1 MSDKPLLR
9 QACEWAVSLRLADI
23 PPDVRDLARAQLL
36 SMDAAVHATLRHPVG
51 DRLLAM
57 AVASASP
64 AARGWAHDA
73 ACHALLTMALDF
85 DEAAFAG
92 HLGHACAIPPLL
104 VAAEVGADGASTMTA
119 QVAAAEVAAR
129 VTASVTLGSARGQ
142 TAAHTHAAAA
152 VVGCGL
158 LLGFGA
164 EQLAVALSL
173 ALAQPRRVLPAAFMA
188 TDAKF
193 WVAAGP
199 LLDASRSLALAAA
212 GGRGI
217 DDLVEVHGGLLD
229 QLAAVPLPGVFSGW
243 GERWHLR
250 TLSIKAIPG
259 CAYLTS
265 AVEAAASLAPI
276 DLGEVESVEV
286 GGSIF
291 TLGMEA
297 ESAPYMRRSQSPLP
311 ALGFSVGYNVAAAM
325 ESGRLDVDD
334 LYGERLASTERW
346 ELAGRLRL
354 VHDPELTVR
363 ALSATAP
370 VGAAIGR
377 AGESARAWLLSRG
390 ATDEVVDRVL
400 AGAAGDDEFEHPS
413 KRLGARLRVRLRDG
427 RMIEAERDAA
437 RGCCQES
444 VADRLGLAEAK
455 FLAQARPRIGARA
468 EEDVENARRYEE
480 MTAAE
485 LRRWRGPRLHPA
497 VSGNFG

>member
-1 MSDKPLLR
+1 MTDIPLLR

-23 PPDVRDLARAQLL
+23 PADVRDLARAQLL

-51 DRLLAM
+51 DRLLGL
-57 AVASASP
+57 AVASATP
-64 AARGWAHDA
+64 AGRGWAQDA

-85 DEAAFAG
+85 DETAFAG

-142 TAAHTHAAAA
+142 PPAHPPAAAA

-164 EQLAVALSL
+164 EQLAAALSL

-199 LLDASRSLALAAA
+199 ILDASRCLALAAS
-212 GGRGI
+212 GGLGI
-217 DDLVEVHGGLLD
+217 DDIVEARGGLLD
-229 QLAAVPLPGVFSGW
+229 QLAAVPLPGVFSGR

-259 CAYLTS
+259 CAYLTA
-265 AVEAAASLAPI
+265 AVEAAASLAPM
-276 DLGEVESVEV
+276 DPAEVESVEV
-286 GGSIF
+286 AASIF

-297 ESAPYMRRSQSPLP
+297 ESAPYIRQAQSPLP
-311 ALGFSVGYNVAAAM
+311 ALGFSVGYNVAAAL
-325 ESGRLDVDD
+325 EHGGLEVDD
-334 LYGERLASTERW
+334 LHGERLASAPRW
-346 ELAGRLRL
+346 ELAARLRL
-354 VHDPELTVR
+354 VHDVELTVS

-370 VGAAIGR
+370 VGAALAR
-377 AGESARAWLLSRG
+377 AGEDARSWLLSRG
-390 ATDEVVDRVL
+390 ATAEMVDRVL
-400 AGAAGDDEFEHPS
+400 AAAAGDGGCENPS
-413 KRLGARLRVRLRDG
+413 A
-427 RMIEAERDAA
+427 
-437 RGCCQES
+437 
-444 VADRLGLAEAK
+444 
-455 FLAQARPRIGARA
+455 
-468 EEDVENARRYEE
+468 
-480 MTAAE
+480 
-485 LRRWRGPRLHPA
+485 
-497 VSGNFG
+497 

>member
-1 MSDKPLLR
+1 MTDIPLLR

-23 PPDVRDLARAQLL
+23 PADVRDLARAQLL

-51 DRLLAM
+51 DRLLGL
-57 AVASASP
+57 AVASATP
-64 AARGWAHDA
+64 AGRGWAQDA

-85 DEAAFAG
+85 DETAFAG

-104 VAAEVGADGASTMTA
+104 AAAEVGADGAATMTA

-142 TAAHTHAAAA
+142 TAAHTHAAAS

-164 EQLAVALSL
+164 EQLSVALSL

-199 LLDASRSLALAAA
+199 ILDASRCLALAGA

-259 CAYLTS
+259 CAYLTA

-276 DLGEVESVEV
+276 DLDEVDSVEV
-286 GGSIF
+286 AASIF

-297 ESAPYMRRSQSPLP
+297 ESAPYMRRSKSPLP
-311 ALGFSVGYNVAAAM
+311 AIGFSVGYNVAAAL
-325 ESGRLDVDD
+325 ESGGLDVDD
-334 LYGERLASTERW
+334 LHGERLASAARW
-346 ELAGRLRL
+346 ELAGKLRL
-354 VHDPELTVR
+354 VHDVELTVR

-390 ATDEVVDRVL
+390 ATAEMVDRVL
-400 AGAAGDDEFEHPS
+400 AAAAGDEEFENPS
-413 KRLGARLRVRLRDG
+413 KRLGARVQVRLRDG
-427 RMIEAERDAA
+427 RLITAERDAA
-437 RGCCQES
+437 HGCCQES
-444 VADRLGLAEAK
+444 VADRLSLAETK
-455 FLAQARPRIGARA
+455 FVAQARPRIGARA
-468 EEDVENARRYEE
+468 EEDVEAVLRYEE

-497 VSGNFG
+497 VSGI